1 MIWRR
6 PWQCWGAMFDR
17 VIIAD
22 WSASGSLSPAR
33 PSADAIWLGTTDQTG
48 TETRYFRGRAA
59 AEGFLAEQISGAQ
72 GRLLIG
78 FDFPMGYPAGF
89 AARLTGHAQAR
100 AVWAWLNDHLTDRA
114 DNVNNRFEI
123 AARINAGFGTVGPF
137 WGRPHSLALAALPE
151 RKLADYAALGLTER
165 RAVERVVPRAQPVW
179 KLYTTGAAGS
189 QGLVGQ
195 AMIHRLSQMPG
206 VAVWPFDAPEAR
218 VVLAEVYPSLLA
230 AKVAA
235 DPAPIKDEAQVR
247 LLSQALWLLAQ
258 GGGLPPMLA
267 TPPVPVTSEEGW
279 ILGASFEAALSEA
292 LE

>member
-1 MIWRR
+1 
-6 PWQCWGAMFDR
+6 MFDR

-22 WSASGSLSPAR
+22 WSASGNLSPVR
-33 PSADAIWLGTTDQTG
+33 PSADAIWLGITDQTG
-48 TETRYFRGRAA
+48 TETRYFRGRAV
-59 AEGFLAEQISGAQ
+59 AEGFLAEQISGAK

-89 AARLTGHAQAR
+89 AVRLTGVAQAR

-114 DNVNNRFEI
+114 DNVNNRFKI
-123 AARINAGFGTVGPF
+123 AARINAGFGAVGPF
-137 WGRPHSLALAALPE
+137 WGRPHSLALDALPE
-151 RKLADYAALGLTER
+151 RKLADYAALGLAER
-165 RAVERVVPRAQPVW
+165 RAVEQVVPRAQPVW

-195 AMIHRLSQMPG
+195 AMIHRLAQMPG
-206 VAVWPFDAPEAR
+206 VAVWPFDAPDAQ

-247 LLSQALWLLAQ
+247 LLSQALWRLAQ
-258 GGGLPPMLA
+258 SGGLPPMLA
-267 TPPVPVTSEEGW
+267 TPPAPVTTEEGW
-279 ILGASFEAALSEA
+279 ILGAGFEAVLSGA

>member
-1 MIWRR
+1 
-6 PWQCWGAMFDR
+6 MFDR

-33 PSADAIWLGTTDQTG
+33 PSADAIWLGMTDQNG
-48 TETRYFRGRAA
+48 TETRYFRRRAT
-59 AEGFLAEQISGAQ
+59 AESFLADQIRGAKD
-72 GRLLIG
+72 RLLIG

-89 AARLTGHAQAR
+89 AARLTGEAQAR
-100 AVWAWLNDHLTDRA
+100 SVWAWLNSHLTDRA

-123 AARINAGFGTVGPF
+123 AARINAGYGAVGPF
-137 WGRPHSLALAALPE
+137 WGRPHTLALAALPE
-151 RKLADYAALGLTER
+151 RKLADYAALGLAER
-165 RAVERVVPRAQPVW
+165 RAVEQVVPRAQPVW

-195 AMIHRLSQMPG
+195 AMIHRLSKLPG
-206 VAVWPFDAPEAR
+206 VAVWPFEAPATQ

-230 AKVAA
+230 AKVAT

-247 LLSQALWLLAQ
+247 LLSQALWRLAQ
-258 GGGLPPMLA
+258 SGGLPPLLT
-267 TPPVPVTSEEGW
+267 TPPEPVTTEEGW
-279 ILGASFEAALSEA
+279 ILGAGFDAALGGA